1 MHNPRYQKI
10 LKTKIELRV
19 ETEPDTLSCYETS
32 GT

>member
-10 LKTKIELRV
+10 LKTKIELHVRV
-19 ETEPDTLSCYETS
+19 EPGTLSCFETS

>member
-1 MHNPRYQKI
+1 MYNPRYQKI

-19 ETEPDTLSCYETS
+19 GTEPGTLSCFETS